1 MSNSRKTKV
10 RRGSDSINVKPK
22 RMKISNESNPEVDN
36 NSDLIDVKPK
46 TLEISSQSNP
56 EIDNSNAVKGYATV
70 EDIAE
75 QLLSVEKNL
84 AAELGSITFHL
95 PVEYVY
101 SPLEYAFN
109 IHTMY
114 VQKYCSTVKKIL
126 FLGMNPG
133 PWGMSQ
139 TGVPFGEISMVR
151 DWLKICGPV
160 GKPIKEQPNRKVTGF
175 QCTRSEI
182 SGKRLWGL
190 FKELCGNPEKFFQ
203 HAYIHNYCPIALM
216 DKKGCNITPAE
227 IKGTEITVIQSACD
241 KALAKTV
248 KILKAEIVIG
258 IGLYAEKRAQLVAQ
272 NYKLPVKVLCLPHP
286 SPRAANN
293 QNWSDKATKKLS
305 EFGVLEYFTA

>member
-1 MSNSRKTKV
+1 MSNLRKTKA
-10 RRGSDSINVKPK
+10 RRGSDSVDVKPKRIKLSNENNPEVKNNSDSVNVKPK
-22 RMKISNESNPEVDN
+22 RMQISSENNPERDN
-36 NSDLIDVKPK
+36 NSAIRNDAAL
-46 TLEISSQSNP
+46 
-56 EIDNSNAVKGYATV
+56 
-70 EDIAE
+70 EDIAD
-75 QLLSVEKNL
+75 QLLSLERNL
-84 AAELGSITFHL
+84 AVELGKITFHL
-95 PVEYVY
+95 PVEYIY

-139 TGVPFGEISMVR
+139 TGVPFGEINMVR

-160 GKPIKEQPNRKVTGF
+160 GKPAKEQPNRKVTGF

-216 DKKGCNITPAE
+216 NKKGCNITPAE
-227 IKGTEITVIQSACD
+227 IKGAEINLVHSACD
-241 KALAKTV
+241 KALAETI
-248 KILKAEIVIG
+248 KILKAEIIIG
-258 IGLYAEKRAQLVAQ
+258 IGGYAEKRAQLVVQ
-272 NYKLPVKVLCLPHP
+272 KYKLPVKVLCLPHP

-293 QNWSDKATKKLS
+293 TNWNEKATKKLS
-305 EFGVLEYFTA
+305 EFGLLECFTD